1 MQATGKLQCR
11 WISEWGITLAS
22 ERRMRKEASDLVGDN
37 LEAELAD
44 PMSFTHKDGGEVIRN
59 APLAYVPNLWEK
71 IQDLLEQ
78 NSDDKRR

>member
-11 WISEWGITLAS
+11 WMSEWGITLAS

-37 LEAELAD
+37 LEAELA
-44 PMSFTHKDGGEVIRN
+44 PMSFTHKDGGEVIRD

-78 NSDDKRR
+78 NSDNKRG